1 MPRSCALLVAE
12 LFNDALGTHATR
24 PQQQQQQQQQQP
36 SQPPRN
42 APTTCKSLLAGL
54 LGNLSI
60 VDSPP
65 QPLQRPTTPLLPPSN
80 AQPSPLKRSRP
91 EHQALQST
99 PSPVTA
105 TTTPAEKSFYELR
118 EEQVHLMSAG
128 AAQTRSVK
136 GNWPTASEKIRRL
149 FADRHR
155 VYKTYS
161 TGYMR
166 SQERFLFLL
175 EVPPDERFLRFEQ
188 ECYHRALAPTTAHCY
203 WVAFATLDKMMAASC
218 QTTPAVQRVSSI
230 LESRIA
236 LHPVAFP
243 LCLTKELRDRFSD
256 KFTASHF
263 GIVALVEACWVLGQR
278 FSDFIQLAISDFLI
292 RTDTVIITVRR
303 GKTIVHTKP
312 YSLALDRHCRVT
324 KNLLTVR
331 QAAADQGWLFLTSRT
346 NDIASRKALG
356 LRTTSL
362 LTEIDE
368 RLELRSIR
376 RGGLQHMA
384 SLHHHP
390 DKIRLFSKH
399 STEEML
405 MRYLAWGQ
413 VAESRNDEML
423 LVSRSMTDDCC

>member
-1 MPRSCALLVAE
+1 MSLSCGQLVAE
-12 LFNDALGTHATR
+12 LLNDAFGSDATR
-24 PQQQQQQQQQQP
+24 PRREP
-36 SQPPRN
+36 PPPPPRP
-42 APTTCKSLLAGL
+42 APPTCESLVASLLD
-54 LGNLSI
+54 NLSVLI
-60 VDSPP
+60 KLPP
-65 QPLQRPTTPLLPPSN
+65 PPRTINSAPPSPLQS
-80 AQPSPLKRSRP
+80 APLKRSRP
-91 EHQALQST
+91 EHQVPPTST
-99 PSPVTA
+99 PSP
-105 TTTPAEKSFYELR
+105 TTTTTPTPAEKSFYELR

-128 AAQTRSVK
+128 AAQARSVK
-136 GNWPTASEKIRRL
+136 GNWPTASENIRCL
-149 FADRHR
+149 FANRHR
-155 VYKTYS
+155 AFQTYS
-161 TGYMR
+161 AGYMR

-218 QTTPAVQRVSSI
+218 LPTPAVQRVSSI
-230 LESRIA
+230 LESRVA

-243 LCLTKELRDRFSD
+243 LCLTSDLRKRLCE

-331 QAAADQGWLFLTSRT
+331 QAAADQGWLFLNSRT

-413 VAESRNDEML
+413 VAESRNDDML
-423 LVSRSMTDDCC
+423 AISRTMTNECC